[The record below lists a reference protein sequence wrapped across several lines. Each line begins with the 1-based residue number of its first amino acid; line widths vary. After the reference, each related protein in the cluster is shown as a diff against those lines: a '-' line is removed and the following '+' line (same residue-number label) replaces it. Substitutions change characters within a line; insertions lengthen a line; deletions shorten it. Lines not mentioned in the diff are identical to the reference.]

1 MPISGKKQI
10 HRNGFKWIQIV
21 AKDMLPAEDKKRY
34 ECKNIQLVFF

>member
-21 AKDMLPAEDKKRY
+21 AKDMLIVESKKDMNAKTY
-34 ECKNIQLVFF
+34 K